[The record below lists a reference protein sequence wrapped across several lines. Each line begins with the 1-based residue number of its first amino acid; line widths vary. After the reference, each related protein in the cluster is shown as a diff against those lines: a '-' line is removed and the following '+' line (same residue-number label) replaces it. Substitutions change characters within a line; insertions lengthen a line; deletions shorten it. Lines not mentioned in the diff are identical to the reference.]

1 LESSKRRIR
10 KKLLKLK
17 NMTTTEFANTSHARI
32 LKLLVYSRLFNL
44 EFDFIDKKLIN
55 PDLYKQAL
63 SVKQS
68 NHLLNLKLKQINK
81 GRIDVL
87 KDALN
92 DYETSNEKL
101 YCIMSVVNKMLLLDE
116 QQCLELEK
124 AIELDEI

>member
-1 LESSKRRIR
+1 
-10 KKLLKLK
+10 
-17 NMTTTEFANTSHARI
+17 MTTTEFANTSHARI

-44 EFDFIDKKLIN
+44 EFEFVDKKLIN

-81 GRIDVL
+81 GRLDFL
-87 KDALN
+87 KDSLK

-101 YCIMSVVNKMLLLDE
+101 YCIMSVINKMLLLDE
-116 QQCLELEK
+116 NQCLELEK
-124 AIELDEI
+124 AIELEEI

>member
-1 LESSKRRIR
+1 
-10 KKLLKLK
+10 
-17 NMTTTEFANTSHARI
+17 MTTTEFANTSHARI

-55 PDLYKQAL
+55 PELYKQAL

-81 GRIDVL
+81 GRMDVL

-116 QQCLELEK
+116 AQCLELEK

>member
-44 EFDFIDKKLIN
+44 EFEFVDKKLIN

-81 GRIDVL
+81 GRMDVL

-101 YCIMSVVNKMLLLDE
+101 YCIMSVVNKMLLLNE
-116 QQCLELEK
+116 AQCLELEK